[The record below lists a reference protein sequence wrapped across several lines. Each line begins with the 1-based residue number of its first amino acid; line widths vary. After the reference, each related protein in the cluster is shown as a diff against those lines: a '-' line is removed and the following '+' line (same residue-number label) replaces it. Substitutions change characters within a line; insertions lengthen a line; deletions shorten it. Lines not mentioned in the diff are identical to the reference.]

1 VQLEQLVYEALTQ
14 GSPQTDAG
22 DRVYAILAPENSQL
36 PRLTYTRVSTTP
48 FNSLGGHAGVDQ
60 VTIQIDCWARTNLGC
75 VTLARQVR
83 KAMEGQPFKAT
94 PTSQNDGME
103 TESKIYRHTVEFNCW
118 DKSF

>member
-1 VQLEQLVYEALTQ
+1 MQLEELIHRALTM

-22 DRVYAILAPENSQL
+22 DRVYPIIAPEGSQL

-48 FNSLGGHAGVDQ
+48 VNSLQGHAGLDQ
-60 VTIQIDCWARTNLGC
+60 ATFQIDCWARTNLGC

-83 KAMEGQPFKAT
+83 EAMKGQPFKAT
-94 PTSQNDGME
+94 PTSQYDGME
-103 TESKIYRHTVEFNCW
+103 PEPKVYRHTVEFACW